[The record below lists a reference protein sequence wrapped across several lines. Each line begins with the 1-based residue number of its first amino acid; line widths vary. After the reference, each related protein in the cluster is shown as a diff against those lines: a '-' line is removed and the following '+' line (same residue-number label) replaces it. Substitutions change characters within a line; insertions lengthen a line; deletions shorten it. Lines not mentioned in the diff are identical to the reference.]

1 LWLSFQFGI
10 ACFLLRDRH
19 KTGTNRKNRYEPKC
33 LHLADYG
40 PSRQAEIGQ
49 KQPVRCAY
57 ETRTDS
63 EVALLAIQY
72 YDRKASE
79 ACTIVAG
86 QELERFA

>member
-1 LWLSFQFGI
+1 LPTVAGREGLDPTHCSRS
-10 ACFLLRDRH
+10 A
-19 KTGTNRKNRYEPKC
+19 
-33 LHLADYG
+33 LADF
-40 PSRQAEIGQ
+40 GQ

-72 YDRKASE
+72 YDREASE

>member
-1 LWLSFQFGI
+1 MVTPSLARNGQSQQ
-10 ACFLLRDRH
+10 LLDHSIERPQWVDFCR
-19 KTGTNRKNRYEPKC
+19 
-33 LHLADYG
+33 
-40 PSRQAEIGQ
+40 SRQAEIGQ

>member
-1 LWLSFQFGI
+1 MFVYWMRFSPRAYSDIIFFEWSLMADFCLSRR
-10 ACFLLRDRH
+10 AVV
-19 KTGTNRKNRYEPKC
+19 
-33 LHLADYG
+33 
-40 PSRQAEIGQ
+40 GQ

-79 ACTIVAG
+79 VCTIVAG